1 MRVARSIWFTA
12 PKEVTYKER
21 VLHSPKGNEIEIRTL
36 FSGISHGTEMLI
48 YRGQAP
54 TNLELDPSI
63 STMEGSFSFPIKYGY
78 SSVGEVADLGAK
90 AANFGKGDIV
100 FAHNPHE
107 TEYVIP
113 EDLAV
118 KLPNRL
124 SCQQGIFLANL
135 ETAIN
140 CILDAGIN
148 LGEDVAVFGQGVV
161 GLLITQLV
169 RRSGA
174 GKIFTVDKIE
184 HRRNL
189 SLRLGADVAFDPMA
203 DDVPQAIRENTEGR
217 GADVIVEASG
227 SPEALNEAIKVVAF
241 QGTVVVVSWYGIKPV
256 ALSLGEEFH
265 RNRIRIK
272 SSQVSYI
279 DPALTPRW
287 SAKRRMSLALKLLP
301 QLNLE
306 GLISHIYPF
315 EEAPKAYEK
324 IDKNPEEVLQVILKY
339 V

>member
-1 MRVARSIWFTA
+1 
-12 PKEVTYKER
+12 
-21 VLHSPKGNEIEIRTL
+21 
-36 FSGISHGTEMLI
+36 
-48 YRGQAP
+48 
-54 TNLELDPSI
+54 
-63 STMEGSFSFPIKYGY
+63 
-78 SSVGEVADLGAK
+78 
-90 AANFGKGDIV
+90 
-100 FAHNPHE
+100 
-107 TEYVIP
+107 
-113 EDLAV
+113 
-118 KLPNRL
+118 
-124 SCQQGIFLANL
+124 
-135 ETAIN
+135 
-140 CILDAGIN
+140 
-148 LGEDVAVFGQGVV
+148 
-161 GLLITQLV
+161 
-169 RRSGA
+169 
-174 GKIFTVDKIE
+174 
-184 HRRNL
+184 
-189 SLRLGADVAFDPMA
+189 LGADVAFDPMA